1 MAPPP
6 APRVWGPHPL
16 PHPPPH
22 TRYRAVEELEVP
34 EGGGHRNSSRDE
46 TTVPCTLPV
55 VPRYLLCTSKRQMEE
70 RREEGAAAKRSGG
83 EGGEACCLASPPP
96 KSSLSTP
103 CEDAEMLRK
112 LEEEW
117 QERLR
122 TPVIELERFE
132 QALDRA
138 IDRMYETLPLR

>member
-1 MAPPP
+1 
-6 APRVWGPHPL
+6 
-16 PHPPPH
+16 
-22 TRYRAVEELEVP
+22 
-34 EGGGHRNSSRDE
+34 
-46 TTVPCTLPV
+46 
-55 VPRYLLCTSKRQMEE
+55 MEE
-70 RREEGAAAKRSGG
+70 RREERAAAKRSGG
-83 EGGEACCLASPPP
+83 GGGEASCLASPPP
-96 KSSLSTP
+96 KSSVSTP

-117 QERLR
+117 QERLQ